1 MLNVK
6 LPLILDT
13 ATGTTYMKYGMK
25 PGEKSW
31 KFAYEHPD
39 MLYNFQKGLY
49 DAGSDAVLTSTFGIV
64 QGKDP
69 IDLNAAVGVTKV
81 ARQAAGKDKLVIGA
95 VSPIG
100 RYLYPYGDMSFDEA
114 VERYGEV
121 IRAIDP
127 YVDLFMTETNIQTSE
142 TRAAVCAMKKYSNKQ
157 IIATLTIDQSGKT
170 LSGDLLLPSLFTL
183 ADAEA
188 DCFGVNCSF
197 GAVSVAEHLIPVIP
211 YAEAIGVTVAAKP
224 NAGLPDKPSTLE
236 EFGGAMKKM
245 YDAGAA
251 VLGGCCGTTVE
262 HVILLKEMTERSA
275 PGKITPADI
284 DFSKVVS
291 NTREYA
297 VIGDDLPDPVE
308 ISEFL
313 SDDLDEQDCDYAV
326 IEIGEGQT
334 GELLAQLP
342 YITKPFAL
350 CGDEAEYEKFKRVYC
365 GKTIFIK

>member
-1 MLNVK
+1 MLKTK
-6 LPLILDT
+6 LPMILDI

-31 KFAYEHPD
+31 KFAYEHQD

-49 DAGSDAVLTSTFGIV
+49 DIGSDAVLTSTFGIV

-69 IDLNAAVGVTKV
+69 IDLNAAIGVAKV
-81 ARQAAGKDKLVIGA
+81 AREAAGNDKYVIGA

-121 IRAIDP
+121 VRAIDP

-183 ADAEA
+183 ADAGA

-197 GAVSVAEHLIPVIP
+197 GAVSVAEHLIPIVP

-224 NAGLPDKPSTLE
+224 NAGLPDKPTPVE
-236 EFGGAMKKM
+236 EFAGAMQRM
-245 YDAGAA
+245 YDAGIS
-251 VLGGCCGTTVE
+251 VLGGCCGTGPE
-262 HVILLKEMTERSA
+262 HIVVLKEMTGRSA

-297 VIGDDLPDPVE
+297 VIDGELPDPVE

-313 SDDLDEQDCDYAV
+313 ADDIDEQDQPYAV
-326 IEIGEGQT
+326 IKIEEGQS
-334 GELLAQLP
+334 GELMSQLP
-342 YITKPFAL
+342 YTTKPFAL
-350 CGDEAEYEKFKRVYC
+350 CGDEAEYEEFKRVYC
-365 GKTIFIK
+365 GKTLFLK

>member
-1 MLNVK
+1 MLKTK

-49 DAGSDAVLTSTFGIV
+49 DIGSDAVLTSTFGIV

-69 IDLNAAVGVTKV
+69 INIEAAVGVSKV
-81 ARQAAGKDKLVIGA
+81 AREAAGSDKLVIGA

-100 RYLYPYGDMSFDEA
+100 RYLYPYGDMRFDEA

-121 IRAIDP
+121 VSAIDP
-127 YVDLFMTETNIQTSE
+127 YVDMFMTETNIQTSE
-142 TRAAVCAMKKYSNKQ
+142 TRAAVCAFKKYSDKPV
-157 IIATLTIDQSGKT
+157 IATLTIDQSGKT

-183 ADAEA
+183 ADAGA

-197 GAVSVAEHLIPVIP
+197 GAASVAEHLIPIVP

-224 NAGLPDKPSTLE
+224 NAGLPDKPTPVE
-236 EFGGAMKKM
+236 EFAAAMQRM
-245 YDAGAA
+245 YDAG
-251 VLGGCCGTTVE
+251 VSVIGGCCGTGPE
-262 HVILLKEMTERSA
+262 HIVVLKEMIERSA
-275 PGKITPADI
+275 PGKITPADV
-284 DFSKVVS
+284 DFSRIVS
-291 NTREYA
+291 NTRAYA
-297 VIGDDLPDPVE
+297 EIGDDLPDPVE

-313 SDDLDEQDCDYAV
+313 SDDIDEQDEDYAV
-326 IEIGEGQT
+326 IKIEKGQAD
-334 GELLAQLP
+334 ELMSQLP
-342 YITKPFAL
+342 YINKPFAL
-350 CGDEAEYEKFKRVYC
+350 CGDFDEYEKFRRVYC

>member
-1 MLNVK
+1 MLNTK
-6 LPLILDT
+6 LPMILDT
-13 ATGTTYMKYGMK
+13 ATGTTFMKLGMK

-31 KFAYEHPD
+31 KFAADNPD
-39 MLYNFQKGLY
+39 KLYAFQKGLY
-49 DAGSDAVLTSTFGIV
+49 DAGSDAVLTSTFGIC
-64 QGKDP
+64 QGKDT
-69 IDLNAAVGVTKV
+69 IDLAAAVKVSQV
-81 ARQAAGKDKLVIGA
+81 AREAAGDKIVIGA

-100 RYLYPYGDMSFDEA
+100 RYLYPYGDMKFDEA

-121 IRAIDP
+121 VRAIDP

-157 IIATLTIDQSGKT
+157 VIATLTIDQSGKT

-183 ADAEA
+183 ADAGA

-197 GAVSVAEHLIPVIP
+197 GAVSVAEHLIPIIP

-236 EFGGAMKKM
+236 EFGGAMQKM
-245 YDAGAA
+245 YDAGVA
-251 VLGGCCGTTVE
+251 VLGGCCGTVTD
-262 HVILLKEMTERSA
+262 HVRLLKEMTNRSA

-297 VIGDDLPDPVE
+297 VIGDDLPDAVE
-308 ISEFL
+308 ISEFIA
-313 SDDLDEQDCDYAV
+313 DDIDEQDCDYAV
-326 IEIGEGQT
+326 IDIERGQT
-334 GELLAQLP
+334 GELLSQLP
-342 YITKPFAL
+342 YISKPFAL
-350 CGDEAEYEKFKRVYC
+350 CGDEEEYEEFKRVYC